1 MNISLVP
8 SDLAVNYRNM
18 KKNLLLLFFVGV
30 IMSCNSQ
37 TKDAAGHSLKIKGT
51 ITNDVSGMVYL
62 ERMNE
67 RNIGAK
73 IDSVKI
79 TAKSFSFNTK
89 IAEPGIYQVNIA
101 NEQVIGLIL
110 DGGEDLTIVADGFST
125 PDKAATAKVDGSEN
139 MRMFNEVMTDIQAF
153 SKNVNTLEGKFQAA
167 KNEKDKGVLRNQYM
181 AMLEGQKNLVIPK
194 VRSMGTS
201 LAGIIAANNFLKPDF
216 GGEYQF
222 ELKEKLEKEG
232 KNHFFAKMF
241 IQTVNQ
247 ASVGTVGSLAPDFEL
262 TTLEGKKVK
271 LSEFRGKTVII
282 DFWATWC
289 GPCIMA
295 FPGMKKATEKYK
307 DDPNVVF
314 LFVNT
319 FERVDAGQWKDHV
332 GKFIS
337 NRGFTFMN
345 PALDIGNQTA
355 LTYGVEGIPAKFCI
369 DKDGKVKH
377 KGSGYLGSTEA
388 VFNEM
393 VEWVEK

>member
-1 MNISLVP
+1 
-8 SDLAVNYRNM
+8 M
-18 KKNLLLLFFVGV
+18 KKNLLLLLFVGV
-30 IMSCNSQ
+30 FISCNSQ
-37 TKDAAGHSLKIKGT
+37 TKDAAGLPLKIKGT

-67 RNIGAK
+67 RNIGARV
-73 IDSVKI
+73 DSAKI
-79 TAKSFSFNTK
+79 TSKTFTFSTK
-89 IAEPGIYQVNIA
+89 IAEPGIYQINIA

-110 DGGEDLTIVADGFST
+110 DGGEELTIVADGSAT
-125 PDKAATAKVDGSEN
+125 PDKAATAKVEGSEN
-139 MRMFNEVMTDIQAF
+139 MRMFNELMTDMQVF
-153 SKNVNTLEGKFQAA
+153 SKNVSTLDARFQSA
-167 KNEKDKGVLRNQYM
+167 KIEKDKAAVRNEYL
-181 AMLEGQKNLVIPK
+181 AMLETQKSSILPK
-194 VRSMGTS
+194 IKSMGTS

-247 ASVGTVGSLAPDFEL
+247 ASVGTVGSVAPDFEL

-271 LSEFRGKTVII
+271 LSDYRGKTVII

-319 FERVDAGQWKDHV
+319 FERVAEGQWKDHV
-332 GKFIS
+332 GKFIT
-337 NRGFTFMN
+337 NRGFAFLN
-345 PALDIGNQTA
+345 PVLDIGNQTA
-355 LTYGVEGIPAKFCI
+355 QTYGVEGIPAKFCI

-377 KGSGYLGSTEA
+377 KGSGYLGSTDA

>member
-1 MNISLVP
+1 M
-8 SDLAVNYRNM
+8 R
-18 KKNLLLLFFVGV
+18 KKLLLLLFVGV
-30 IMSCNSQ
+30 IQSCNSQ
-37 TKDAAGHSLKIKGT
+37 TKDASNLPLVINGT
-51 ITNDVSGMVYL
+51 IKNDVSGMVYL

-67 RNIGAK
+67 RNIGVR
-73 IDSVKI
+73 IDSTQIK
-79 TAKSFSFNTK
+79 AKSFNFKTS
-89 IAEPGIYQVNIA
+89 IAEPGIYQLNIA

-110 DGGEDLTIVADGFST
+110 DGGEKLTIVADGSAT
-125 PDKAATAKVDGSEN
+125 PDKAATAQIEGSEN
-139 MRMFNEVMTDIQAF
+139 IRMFNELMTEMQAF
-153 SKNVNTLEGKFQAA
+153 SKTVGTLDAKFQAA
-167 KNEKDKGVLRNQYM
+167 KNEKDKGVIQKQYM
-181 AMLEGQKNLVIPK
+181 EALEVQKNQIMPK
-194 VRSMGTS
+194 IKSMGTS

-216 GGEYQF
+216 GGEYQL
-222 ELKEKLEKEG
+222 ELKDKLEKEG

-241 IQTVNQ
+241 IQSVNQ
-247 ASVGTVGSLAPDFEL
+247 VAVGTVGSMAPDFEL

-271 LSEFRGKTVII
+271 LSDFRGKTVII

-319 FERVDAGQWKDHV
+319 FERVAADQWKDHV
-332 GKFIS
+332 GKFIT
-337 NRGFTFMN
+337 NRGFSFMN
-345 PALDIGNQTA
+345 PVLDIGNQTA

-377 KGSGYLGSTEA
+377 KGSGYLGSTDA

>member
-1 MNISLVP
+1 MKDKNTK
-8 SDLAVNYRNM
+8 M
-18 KKNLLLLFFVGV
+18 KKNLLLLFFVS
-30 IMSCNSQ
+30 IFLSCNSQ
-37 TKDAAGHSLKIKGT
+37 TKDAADLPLKIKGT
-51 ITNDVSGMVYL
+51 LANDVSGMVYL

-67 RNIGAK
+67 RNIGARV
-73 IDSVKI
+73 DSAKI
-79 TAKSFSFNTK
+79 TAKTFNFSTK
-89 IAEPGIYQVNIA
+89 IAEPGIYQLNIA

-110 DGGEDLTIVADGFST
+110 DGGEELTIVADGSAT
-125 PDKAATAKVDGSEN
+125 PDKAATAKVEGSES
-139 MRMFNEVMTDIQAF
+139 MRMFNEVMTDMQVF
-153 SKNVNTLEGKFQAA
+153 SKNVSGLDARFQSA
-167 KNEKDKGVLRNQYM
+167 KNEKDKTVVRNEYLS
-181 AMLEGQKNLVIPK
+181 MLESQKSTILPK
-194 VRSMGTS
+194 IKSMGTS

-232 KNHFFAKMF
+232 KTHFFAKMF

-247 ASVGTVGSLAPDFEL
+247 ASVGTVGSVAPDFEL

-271 LSEFRGKTVII
+271 LSDYRGKTVII

-319 FERVDAGQWKDHV
+319 FERVAEGQWKDHV
-332 GKFIS
+332 GKFIT
-337 NRGFTFMN
+337 NRGFAFLN
-345 PALDIGNQTA
+345 PVLDIGNQTA

-377 KGSGYLGSTEA
+377 KGSGYLGSTDA

>member
-1 MNISLVP
+1 
-8 SDLAVNYRNM
+8 
-18 KKNLLLLFFVGV
+18 
-30 IMSCNSQ
+30 
-37 TKDAAGHSLKIKGT
+37 
-51 ITNDVSGMVYL
+51 
-62 ERMNE
+62 
-67 RNIGAK
+67 
-73 IDSVKI
+73 
-79 TAKSFSFNTK
+79 
-89 IAEPGIYQVNIA
+89 
-101 NEQVIGLIL
+101 
-110 DGGEDLTIVADGFST
+110 
-125 PDKAATAKVDGSEN
+125 
-139 MRMFNEVMTDIQAF
+139 
-153 SKNVNTLEGKFQAA
+153 
-167 KNEKDKGVLRNQYM
+167 
-181 AMLEGQKNLVIPK
+181 
-194 VRSMGTS
+194 
-201 LAGIIAANNFLKPDF
+201 
-216 GGEYQF
+216 
-222 ELKEKLEKEG
+222 
-232 KNHFFAKMF
+232 
-241 IQTVNQ
+241 
-247 ASVGTVGSLAPDFEL
+247 
-262 TTLEGKKVK
+262 LEGKKVK

>member
-1 MNISLVP
+1 
-8 SDLAVNYRNM
+8 M

-30 IMSCNSQ
+30 FISCNSQ
-37 TKDAAGHSLKIKGT
+37 IKDAATGLPLKIKGT

-67 RNIGAK
+67 RNIGARVDSAK
-73 IDSVKI
+73 II
-79 TAKSFSFNTK
+79 AKAFSFNTK
-89 IAEPGIYQVNIA
+89 IAEPGIYQLNIA
-101 NEQVIGLIL
+101 NEQVIGLII
-110 DGGEDLTIVADGFST
+110 DGGEELTVVADGSAT

-139 MRMFNEVMTDIQAF
+139 MRMFNEAMADMQAF
-153 SKNVNTLEGKFQAA
+153 SKSVNLLDAKFQSA
-167 KNEKDKGVLRNQYM
+167 KNEKDKASVRNEYL
-181 AMLEGQKNLVIPK
+181 AMLETQKSRILPK
-194 VRSMGTS
+194 IKSMGTS

-222 ELKEKLEKEG
+222 ELKERLEKEG

-247 ASVGTVGSLAPDFEL
+247 ASVGTIGSVAPDFEL

-271 LSEFRGKTVII
+271 LSDYRGKTVII

-319 FERVDAGQWKDHV
+319 FERIDASQWKDHV
-332 GKFIS
+332 NKFVT
-337 NRGFTFMN
+337 NRGFAFLN
-345 PALDIGNQTA
+345 PVLDIGNQTA

-377 KGSGYLGSTEA
+377 KGSGYLGSTDA

>member
-1 MNISLVP
+1 
-8 SDLAVNYRNM
+8 M
-18 KKNLLLLFFVGV
+18 KKNVLLLFFIGV
-30 IMSCNSQ
+30 FLSCNSQ
-37 TKDAAGHSLKIKGT
+37 TKDGSGLPLKIKGT

-67 RNIGAK
+67 RNIPAKVDSAK
-73 IDSVKI
+73 IS
-79 TAKSFSFNTK
+79 AKSFNFNTK
-89 IAEPGIYQVNIA
+89 IAEPGIYQINIA

-110 DGGEDLTIVADGFST
+110 DGGEDLSIVADGSAT
-125 PDKAATAKVDGSEN
+125 PEKAATANVQGSEN
-139 MRMFNEVMTDIQAF
+139 MRMFNEIMTDMQSF
-153 SKNVNTLEGKFQAA
+153 SKAVSTLDAKFQSA
-167 KNEKDKGVLRNQYM
+167 KNEKDKAALRNQYI
-181 AMLEGQKNLVIPK
+181 ASLEAQKNLVLPK
-194 VRSMGTS
+194 IKSMGTS
-201 LAGIIAANNFLKPDF
+201 LSAIIAANNFLKPDF

-232 KNHFFAKMF
+232 KSHFFAKMF

-271 LSEFRGKTVII
+271 LSDFRGKTVII

-319 FERVDAGQWKDHV
+319 FERVGEDQWKDHV
-332 GKFIS
+332 GKFIT
-337 NRGFTFMN
+337 NRGFSFMN

>member
-1 MNISLVP
+1 M
-8 SDLAVNYRNM
+8 R
-18 KKNLLLLFFVGV
+18 KKLLLLFFVGV
-30 IMSCNSQ
+30 IQSCNSQ
-37 TKDAAGHSLKIKGT
+37 TKDASNLPLLINGT
-51 ITNDVSGMVYL
+51 IKNDVSGMVYL

-67 RNIGAK
+67 RNIAARV
-73 IDSVKI
+73 DSSKI
-79 TAKSFSFNTK
+79 TGKNFSFKTK
-89 IAEPGIYQVNIA
+89 IAEPGIYQLNIA

-110 DGGEDLTIVADGFST
+110 DGGENLTVVADGSAT
-125 PDKAATAKVDGSEN
+125 PDKAATAKIEGSEN
-139 MRMFNEVMTDIQAF
+139 IRLFNVLMTEMQAF
-153 SKNVNTLEGKFQAA
+153 SKTVGTLDAKFQAA
-167 KNEKDKGVLRNQYM
+167 KNEKDKGLIQKQYM
-181 AMLEGQKNLVIPK
+181 EALEVQKNQIMPK
-194 VRSMGTS
+194 IKAMGTS

-216 GGEYQF
+216 GGEYQL
-222 ELKEKLEKEG
+222 ELKDKLEKEG

-241 IQTVNQ
+241 IQSVNQ
-247 ASVGTVGSLAPDFEL
+247 VAVGTVGSMAPDFEL
-262 TTLEGKKVK
+262 TTLEGKIVK
-271 LSEFRGKTVII
+271 LSDFRGKTVII

-319 FERVDAGQWKDHV
+319 FERVPADQWKDHV
-332 GKFIS
+332 GKFIT
-337 NRGFTFMN
+337 NRGFSFMN
-345 PALDIGNQTA
+345 PVLDIGNQTA

-377 KGSGYLGSTEA
+377 KGSGYLGSTDA

>member
-1 MNISLVP
+1 M
-8 SDLAVNYRNM
+8 R
-18 KKNLLLLFFVGV
+18 KKLLLLFFVGV
-30 IMSCNSQ
+30 IQSCNSQ
-37 TKDAAGHSLKIKGT
+37 TKDASNLPLLINGT
-51 ITNDVSGMVYL
+51 IKNDVSGMVYL

-67 RNIGAK
+67 RNIAARV
-73 IDSVKI
+73 DSSKI
-79 TAKSFSFNTK
+79 TGKSFNFKTK
-89 IAEPGIYQVNIA
+89 IAEPGIYQLNIA

-110 DGGEDLTIVADGFST
+110 DGGENLTVVADGSAT
-125 PDKAATAKVDGSEN
+125 PDKAATAKIEGSEN
-139 MRMFNEVMTDIQAF
+139 IRLFNELMTEMQAF
-153 SKNVNTLEGKFQAA
+153 SKTVGTLDAKFQAA
-167 KNEKDKGVLRNQYM
+167 KNEKDKGVIQKQYM
-181 AMLEGQKNLVIPK
+181 EALEVQKNQIMPK
-194 VRSMGTS
+194 IKAMGTS

-216 GGEYQF
+216 GGEYQL
-222 ELKEKLEKEG
+222 ELKDKLEKEG

-241 IQTVNQ
+241 IQSVNQ
-247 ASVGTVGSLAPDFEL
+247 VAVGTVGSMAPDFEL

-271 LSEFRGKTVII
+271 LSDYRGKTVII

-319 FERVDAGQWKDHV
+319 FERVPADQWKDHV
-332 GKFIS
+332 GKFIT
-337 NRGFTFMN
+337 NRGFSFMN
-345 PALDIGNQTA
+345 PVLDIGNQTA

-377 KGSGYLGSTEA
+377 KGSGYLGSTDA

>member
-1 MNISLVP
+1 M
-8 SDLAVNYRNM
+8 R
-18 KKNLLLLFFVGV
+18 KKLLLLFFVGV
-30 IMSCNSQ
+30 IQSCNSQ
-37 TKDAAGHSLKIKGT
+37 TKDASNLPLVINGT
-51 ITNDVSGMVYL
+51 IKNDVSGMVYL

-67 RNIGAK
+67 RNIGVR
-73 IDSVKI
+73 IDSTQIK
-79 TAKSFSFNTK
+79 AKSFNFKTS
-89 IAEPGIYQVNIA
+89 IAEPGIYQLNIA

-110 DGGEDLTIVADGFST
+110 DGGENLTVVADGSAT
-125 PDKAATAKVDGSEN
+125 PDKAATAKIEGSEN
-139 MRMFNEVMTDIQAF
+139 IRMFNELMTEMQAF
-153 SKNVNTLEGKFQAA
+153 SKTVGTLDAKFQAA
-167 KNEKDKGVLRNQYM
+167 KNEKDKGVIQKQYM
-181 AMLEGQKNLVIPK
+181 EALEVQKNQIMPK
-194 VRSMGTS
+194 IKSMGTS

-216 GGEYQF
+216 GGEYQL
-222 ELKEKLEKEG
+222 ELKDKLEKEG

-241 IQTVNQ
+241 IQSVNQ
-247 ASVGTVGSLAPDFEL
+247 VAVGTVGSMAPDFEL

-271 LSEFRGKTVII
+271 LSDFRGKTVII

-319 FERVDAGQWKDHV
+319 FERVPADQWKDHV
-332 GKFIS
+332 GKFIT
-337 NRGFTFMN
+337 NRGFSFMN
-345 PALDIGNQTA
+345 PVLDIGNQTA

-377 KGSGYLGSTEA
+377 KGSGYLGSTDA

>member
-1 MNISLVP
+1 MKNKIK
-8 SDLAVNYRNM
+8 M
-18 KKNLLLLFFVGV
+18 KKKLLLLFFVGIFV
-30 IMSCNSQ
+30 SCNSQ
-37 TKDAAGHSLKIKGT
+37 TKDVGTGLPLKIKGT
-51 ITNDVSGMVYL
+51 LNNEVSGMVYL

-67 RNIGAK
+67 RNIGARV
-73 IDSVKI
+73 DSSKI
-79 TAKSFSFNTK
+79 TSKSFAFDTK
-89 IAEPGIYQVNIA
+89 IAEPGIYQLNIA

-110 DGGEDLTIVADGFST
+110 DGGEQLTIVADGSAT
-125 PDKAATAKVDGSEN
+125 PDKAATAKVEGSEN
-139 MRMFNEVMTDIQAF
+139 MRMFNEVMAEMQNF
-153 SKNVNTLEGKFQAA
+153 SKNVSTLDSKFQAA
-167 KNEKDKGVLRNQYM
+167 KSEKDKGVLRTEYLT
-181 AMLEGQKNLVIPK
+181 MLEGQKNLIMPK
-194 VRSMGTS
+194 IKSMGTS
-201 LAGIIAANNFLKPDF
+201 LSGIIATNNFLKPDF

-247 ASVGTVGSLAPDFEL
+247 ASVGTVGSVAPDFEL

-271 LSEFRGKTVII
+271 LSDYRGKTVII

-307 DDPNVVF
+307 DNPNVVF

-319 FERVDAGQWKDHV
+319 FERVGEGQWKDHV
-332 GKFIS
+332 SKFIT
-337 NRGFTFMN
+337 NRGFSFLN
-345 PALDIGNQTA
+345 PVLDIGNQTA
-355 LTYGVEGIPAKFCI
+355 MTYGVEGIPAKFCI

-377 KGSGYLGSTEA
+377 KGSGYLGSTDA

-393 VEWVEK
+393 VEWIEK